1 MSLLPQLLGV
11 ACVGLAIC
19 CSSIHTI
26 DQGFVG
32 VYYRGG
38 ALLSRTSGP
47 GFHTMLPIIDTVAPI
62 QVTMQ
67 KDEVLN
73 VPCGTSGGVMIHF
86 EKIEVVNQL
95 AADKV
100 HDTVSKFGVEYD
112 KPLLFDKVAHEVN
125 QFCSSHTLH
134 EVYVTLF
141 DQVDEH
147 IQTALV
153 ESLNEQAPGLQV
165 LSVRVTKPKIP
176 ASIASNYEAMEAEK
190 TRYLVVEQRQRV
202 IEKESETEK
211 RQAVI
216 QAEKEAAVSKINSDK
231 LVQQVLG
238 EAQQE
243 KTKADSLLYARQ
255 RDAEA
260 DKLRL
265 TPEFLELR
273 RIEELGRNTKIYFG
287 PSIPTYYQALG
298 AAAPAEP

>member
-1 MSLLPQLLGV
+1 
-11 ACVGLAIC
+11 
-19 CSSIHTI
+19 
-26 DQGFVG
+26 
-32 VYYRGG
+32 
-38 ALLSRTSGP
+38 
-47 GFHTMLPIIDTVAPI
+47 MLPIIDTVAPI

-95 AADKV
+95 SADKV
-100 HDTVSKFGVEYD
+100 H
-112 KPLLFDKVAHEVN
+112 DKVAHEVN

-153 ESLNEQAPGLQV
+153 QSLNEQAPGLQV

-231 LVQQVLG
+231 LVQQVL
-238 EAQQE
+238 
-243 KTKADSLLYARQ
+243 
-255 RDAEA
+255 
-260 DKLRL
+260 
-265 TPEFLELR
+265 
-273 RIEELGRNTKIYFG
+273 
-287 PSIPTYYQALG
+287 
-298 AAAPAEP
+298 